1 MSAMNVQNLKQN
13 YQHRVAEKKEDARQ
27 TEDETR
33 RLELEEAMLVQK
45 LQKTHQ
51 TERRLTDHLNKVCD
65 QSPIKLMAQK
75 KSTAKV

>member
-1 MSAMNVQNLKQN
+1 MKNN
-13 YQHRVAEKKEDARQ
+13 YEQRVFDKKEYANM
-27 TEDETR
+27 TNEETR

-65 QSPIKLMAQK
+65 QSPVKLMAAK
-75 KSTAKV
+75 KSSAHV